1 MININYTKIEQ
12 VSDRLRAERDEARKA
27 LLDAVAEKRYKE
39 IPALGEKW
47 QLAEDVLN
55 DFRNEVAKAKL
66 ANK

>member
-1 MININYTKIEQ
+1 MININLIKIEQ
-12 VSDRLRAERDEARKA
+12 VSDRLRIDRDEARKA
-27 LLDAVAEKRYKE
+27 LLDAVVEKRYKE

-55 DFRNEVAKAKL
+55 DFHNEVAKAKL